1 MIYLRKANDVVM
13 QIIAGWTPGILS
25 LLPTIRSELYGLL
38 RAARD

>member
-1 MIYLRKANDVVM
+1 MIYLRKANERVM
-13 QIIAGWTPGILS
+13 QIMVGWTPGILS